1 MTNSKPN
8 FLIVGAAKAGTTALY
23 YYLKQH
29 VDIGFPD
36 LKEPK
41 YFSSSKLNLPHNG
54 IGDHSVDKY
63 AVKDWTEYLNLFK
76 GLSSYK
82 RIGEASPDYLF
93 YHRETAGLIKET
105 LGDIPIIIILRN
117 PIKRAFSAYMYLKRD
132 SREPLSFR
140 EGLDAEEDRLNDNWD
155 FIWGYKKGGLYSEQV
170 KTFLNT
176 FTNVKVILQEELKT
190 DTKRVIKEV
199 YSFLN
204 VNPNFTTDTSVE
216 HNPSGTPKNILAKF
230 LLNRNN
236 KLATTT
242 REFLKSIIPRRI
254 LEKIASRSLEKK
266 SISKPNQELLK
277 NYFEDDIAKLG
288 VLLNRD
294 LTKWGD

>member
-1 MTNSKPN
+1 MKPN

-29 VDIGFPD
+29 ADIGFPD

-41 YFSSSKLNLPHNG
+41 YFSSINLNFPHNG

-63 AVKDWTEYLNLFK
+63 AVKDWYEYLKLFK

-93 YHRETAGLIKET
+93 YHKKTANLIKES

-117 PIKRAFSAYMYLKRD
+117 PIKRAFSAYIYLKRD
-132 SREPLSFR
+132 NREPLSFG
-140 EGLDAEEDRLNDNWD
+140 EGLEAEENRLNDNWD
-155 FIWGYKKGGLYSEQV
+155 FMWGYKKGGLYSEQI

-176 FTNVKVILQEELKT
+176 FTNVKVILQEDLKT

-199 YSFLN
+199 YSFLK
-204 VNPNFTTDTSVE
+204 VNPDFKTDTSIK
-216 HNPSGTPKNILAKF
+216 HNPSGIPKNLIAKF
-230 LLNRNN
+230 LLNRNSKVSVN
-236 KLATTT
+236 I
-242 REFLKSIIPRRI
+242 RGFLKSVIPRSI
-254 LEKIASRSLEKK
+254 LEKVASHSLEKK
-266 SISKPNQELLK
+266 SISRPEQELLK
-277 NYFEDDIAKLG
+277 NYFQDDIAKLET
-288 VLLNRD
+288 LLGKD
-294 LTKWGD
+294 LSKWIQ